1 MPSDLTLVMWSKGHM
16 ALRNGASDCI
26 SSTLSTL
33 VSTGITRGDVIYLTC
48 HATSYDHLTEWL
60 WEILVLLL
68 EVCHQPGK
76 SCDHKH
82 WDSQDIMFL
91 ICHLFKGLCEV
102 MGGNFLRRVPT
113 LPCLVAIGLMQ
124 VKILSILLKWPQ
136 KSMWLKDQVNWWVS
150 AFHDVSTLP
159 SLVVIGIVVAGR
171 KCF

>member
-1 MPSDLTLVMWSKGHM
+1 MIKGSYGFKKWSLWLHFQHFVYFGVHRYYKGRCNIFNLSRYLVWPPHGMVMRNSGSK
-16 ALRNGASDCI
+16 
-26 SSTLSTL
+26 
-33 VSTGITRGDVIYLTC
+33 
-48 HATSYDHLTEWL
+48 
-60 WEILVLLL
+60 LL

-159 SLVVIGIVVAGR
+159 SLVVIGIAVAGR

>member
-1 MPSDLTLVMWSKGHM
+1 MIKGSYGFKKWSLWLHFQHFVYFGVHRYYKGRCNIFNLSRYLVWPPHGMVMRNSGSK
-16 ALRNGASDCI
+16 
-26 SSTLSTL
+26 
-33 VSTGITRGDVIYLTC
+33 
-48 HATSYDHLTEWL
+48 
-60 WEILVLLL
+60 LL

>member
-1 MPSDLTLVMWSKGHM
+1 MIKGSYGFKKWCLWLHFQHLVYFGVHGSYRGRCNIFNLSHYLVWPPHGRVMRNSGSK
-16 ALRNGASDCI
+16 
-26 SSTLSTL
+26 
-33 VSTGITRGDVIYLTC
+33 
-48 HATSYDHLTEWL
+48 
-60 WEILVLLL
+60 LL

-82 WDSQDIMFL
+82 WDKRDIIFL
-91 ICHLFKGLCEV
+91 ICNLFKGLCEV

-150 AFHDVSTLP
+150 AFHDMSPPCQVWWS
-159 SLVVIGIVVAGR
+159 
-171 KCF
+171 

>member
-1 MPSDLTLVMWSKGHM
+1 MIKGSYGFKKWSLWLHFQHFVYFGVHRYYKGRCNIFNLSRYLVWPPHGMVMRNSGSK
-16 ALRNGASDCI
+16 
-26 SSTLSTL
+26 
-33 VSTGITRGDVIYLTC
+33 
-48 HATSYDHLTEWL
+48 
-60 WEILVLLL
+60 LL

-124 VKILSILLKWPQ
+124 VKILNILLKWPQ
-136 KSMWLKDQVNWWVS
+136 KSMWLKDQVSWWVS